1 MPDEDVV
8 DRGKSSLN
16 LGDRPD
22 GLHRHSSARI
32 GFGTLNSSAGSV
44 PGELG
49 DEYAR
54 GGPVERCRDQR
65 DICDDEHRRPQTST
79 LRPGSPSAV
88 GSVAR
93 THPTEVRRRPLR
105 AHLPSHVATKHLSDH
120 RVRSTRLSPYRVCVT
135 SKVCSLPISRLRH
148 VAWCVGD
155 LGGCVIIVR
164 PRRGADE

>member
-1 MPDEDVV
+1 M
-8 DRGKSSLN
+8 KML
-16 LGDRPD
+16 L
-22 GLHRHSSARI
+22 
-32 GFGTLNSSAGSV
+32 TAGSPRSTWAIARTVCTATRPPESGSEHSTAAQDPCRESWETNTPEEV
-44 PGELG
+44 PLS
-49 DEYAR
+49 DVATSATYATTSI
-54 GGPVERCRDQR
+54 V
-65 DICDDEHRRPQTST
+65 RPQTST